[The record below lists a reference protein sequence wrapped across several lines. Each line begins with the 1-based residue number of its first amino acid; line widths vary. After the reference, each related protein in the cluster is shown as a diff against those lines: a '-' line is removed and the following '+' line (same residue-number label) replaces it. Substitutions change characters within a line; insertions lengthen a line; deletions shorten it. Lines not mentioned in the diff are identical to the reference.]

1 MRFGWLILSIL
12 LATPEIGFC
21 CSPSD
26 IQVKQSS
33 WIRKGSNQQ
42 FLEVIGEIVN
52 RCADATGVQ
61 LQAVFRDGAGR
72 VVTTSEFWPASTR
85 NIPAGGAYAFEQ
97 PADGDRPVSV
107 LELNV
112 IETRKW

>member
-1 MRFGWLILSIL
+1 M
-12 LATPEIGFC
+12 
-21 CSPSD
+21 
-26 IQVKQSS
+26 KQSS

-42 FLEVIGEIVN
+42 FLEVVGEIVN

-72 VVTTSEFWPASTR
+72 VVTTSEFWPASIR
-85 NIPAGGAYAFEQ
+85 NIPAGAAYAFEH
-97 PADGDRPVSV
+97 PADSDRPVSI